1 MKVQIIGGSGTG
13 KSTLAKFISEKEN
26 IKWIDT
32 DRYLWKDELF
42 TENHPIEKRKEMY
55 EKDMESECD
64 YVVSGSIFS
73 WNANGFHNRDLLV
86 FLYLDE
92 EIRMERLRKREISRD
107 NTKKTW
113 RDENGNLTNEFIEWC
128 KTYLKE
134 KDNTQIGTY
143 AAQSYEIELSKSSNL
158 KLDSSQS
165 VEELY
170 SKVRASLKSNST
182 FSNVIN
188 REKKEEI

>member
-32 DRYLWKDELF
+32 DRYLWKDESF
-42 TENHPIEKRKEMY
+42 TENYPVERRKEMY
-55 EKDMESECD
+55 EKDMESECA

-73 WNANGFHNRDLLV
+73 WHPNGFNDRDLFV

-92 EIRMERLRKREISRD
+92 EIRMKRLRRREIKR
-107 NTKKTW
+107 NNPKKTW
-113 RDENGNLTNEFIEWC
+113 RDEDGNMTNEFIEWC

-134 KDNTQIGTY
+134 KDKTMIGTF
-143 AAQSYEIELSKSSNL
+143 AAQTYEMELSKSPIL

-170 SKVRASLKSNST
+170 LAIKARLN
-182 FSNVIN
+182 N
-188 REKKEEI
+188 

>member
-32 DRYLWKDELF
+32 DRYLWKDESF

-55 EKDMESECD
+55 EIDMEFDRD

-73 WNANGFHNRDLLV
+73 WYPNGFTNRDLFV
-86 FLYLDE
+86 FLFLDE
-92 EIRMERLRKREISRD
+92 EIRMERLRKREIKR
-107 NTKKTW
+107 NNPKEAW
-113 RDENGNLTNEFIEWC
+113 LDEDGNITNEFLEWC

-134 KDNTQIGTY
+134 KDKTMIGTY
-143 AAQSYEIELSKSSNL
+143 AAQSYEMELSKSPIL

-165 VEELY
+165 LEELY
-170 SKVRASLKSNST
+170 LAIKEA
-182 FSNVIN
+182 FQGE
-188 REKKEEI
+188 REGGA

>member
-26 IKWIDT
+26 IMWIDT
-32 DRYLWKDELF
+32 DRYLWKDESF
-42 TENHPIEKRKEMY
+42 NENHPIEKRIEMY
-55 EKDMESECD
+55 EKDMESNEE
-64 YVVSGSIFS
+64 YVVSGSVFS
-73 WNANGFHNRDLLV
+73 WNPNGFSNRDLFV

-107 NTKKTW
+107 NLKKTW
-113 RDENGNLTNEFIEWC
+113 TDEYGNTTNEFLEWC

-134 KDNTQIGTY
+134 KDKTMIGTY
-143 AAQSYEIELSKSSNL
+143 AAQSYEMELSKSPIL

-170 SKVRASLKSNST
+170 LAIRAWLKDDST
-182 FSNVIN
+182 FID
-188 REKKEEI
+188 EIT